1 MKEDTP
7 GTKAHELSDR
17 ELATLMLEYLE
28 LNEQL
33 EKMSDKIKAAVMARE
48 KTFAVADL
56 EARYYKQ
63 STRTDY
69 KRAALAHLGDDL
81 EPLDIFRKP
90 PQYDY
95 RAFCTQ
101 HELDLE
107 PFKSIGSAP
116 RVVLRF
122 K

>member
-1 MKEDTP
+1 MDKMEGRAKILP
-7 GTKAHELSDR
+7 ER
-17 ELATLMLEYLE
+17 ELIDLMLKYSDMSAELE
-28 LNEQL
+28 EIEEQIRTQVL
-33 EKMSDKIKAAVMARE
+33 LRGESYKIAN
-48 KTFAVADL
+48 L

-69 KRAALAHLGDDL
+69 KSAALAHLGDDL